1 VSRAKNYSP
10 ARLMQARAELGTG
23 QIMVQRV
30 DIGAV
35 ENCVMVTGMRG
46 ERIDFSLQGQGAV

>member
-1 VSRAKNYSP
+1 
-10 ARLMQARAELGTG
+10 
-23 QIMVQRV
+23 MVQRV